1 MDNLWNAV
9 LGEVDGQIRIFW
21 NIKIFVH
28 PREAIDDALLRLS
41 VHTTPISFLTI
52 LDRDRYV
59 YEEEIVAR
67 GCLMRDRLT
76 NGLPSCIVRS
86 NRCRD
91 HRCTRARELSRNKPY
106 PLQMI
111 VALFP
116 RKGMVCVKPEPSV
129 EIELARLVI
138 RSLLVQYLSF
148 SSTLMLSSMHHIDTH
163 IF

>member
-1 MDNLWNAV
+1 MDNLRNAV

-21 NIKIFVH
+21 NFKIFVH

-41 VHTTPISFLTI
+41 VHTTPISFPTI
-52 LDRDRYV
+52 LDRGRYV
-59 YEEEIVAR
+59 YEEEIAAR
-67 GCLMRDRLT
+67 SCLMRDRLT

-106 PLQMI
+106 PLQVF

-116 RKGMVCVKPEPSV
+116 RKGMACVKSEPRRIRQ
-129 EIELARLVI
+129 EIRLPG
-138 RSLLVQYLSF
+138 SLLWRVKSPSNRDVLRPPCSL
-148 SSTLMLSSMHHIDTH
+148 TTV
-163 IF
+163 